1 MDDNT
6 RQVLIALFT
15 VAGGLV
21 TGLSVAWLGFRFAKS
36 SDRQRWSRD
45 DDLRREALDRAARER
60 WRDRRREVCVDVA
73 SRAMTM
79 VQMAVTHRPG
89 SHIKPEEYFEL
100 VRVGFA
106 GTAELVLISSNLA
119 DSGGD
124 LMIAANAVVMVAVND
139 RKEPLDAHVAA
150 YEAALRAFMEV
161 ARADLRG

>member
-1 MDDNT
+1 
-6 RQVLIALFT
+6 
-15 VAGGLV
+15 
-21 TGLSVAWLGFRFAKS
+21 
-36 SDRQRWSRD
+36 
-45 DDLRREALDRAARER
+45 
-60 WRDRRREVCVDVA
+60 
-73 SRAMTM
+73 M